1 MTSTTIA
8 NLPVVASV
16 NLIVRE
22 INNKFVVFNGT
33 DVVCATMHATYVPY
47 NYRRGR
53 HAFIAKMTNGFTLP
67 MNVLT
72 ISKNEVNVDFAQ
84 HGVRKQK
91 TRVLKGTVSIEAIA
105 PVEEIVETVAEKIAD
120 VLPDVVVIACPEC
133 GSVHH
138 KKNGKNKKTGL
149 QAYRCKECNKNF

>member
-1 MTSTTIA
+1 M
-8 NLPVVASV
+8 
-16 NLIVRE
+16 
-22 INNKFVVFNGT
+22 
-33 DVVCATMHATYVPY
+33 
-47 NYRRGR
+47 
-53 HAFIAKMTNGFTLP
+53 
-67 MNVLT
+67 LT

-149 QAYRCKECNKNF
+149 QADRCKECNKNF